1 MSWLNIYGHMFECW
15 ISQFSTIFYF
25 SVQLY
30 KTNGKK
36 LSAKLQSSWMEINS
50 FYVYYFSYLLMSL
63 LVCFFAKL
71 YSLQYHK
78 TIKNHSSRASM
89 DSTFLY
95 WFSTQV
101 SHLSFDD
108 CSFLLIYN
116 ISSTKH
122 ARCIHLHN
130 TKWVMFVML
139 SFHLILTN

>member
-1 MSWLNIYGHMFECW
+1 MGICLNAGLVNLVQYF
-15 ISQFSTIFYF
+15 IFRFNYD
-25 SVQLY
+25 

-36 LSAKLQSSWMEINS
+36 LSAKLQSTWMEINS
-50 FYVYYFSYLLMSL
+50 FYMYYFSYLLMSL
-63 LVCFFAKL
+63 LVCFFVKL
-71 YSLQYHK
+71 CSLQYHK
-78 TIKNHSSRASM
+78 TIKNNSSRASM

-108 CSFLLIYN
+108 FSFLLLYN